1 VQSAQAAR
9 GGLVRSIGRWS
20 LAALMVNSIIGSG
33 IFGLPSLITR
43 QLGAAGPVAW
53 LAAAA
58 FSGIIMGCF
67 AEVASRFTE
76 TGGPYLYA
84 RVAFGRFT
92 GIVMGWLTWLV
103 RLASAAANANLFVI
117 YLAQFWLHAQAPVP
131 RVIVLSALIGILTAT
146 NYAGVNAG
154 TQLSNVFTIAKLL
167 PLLLFIA
174 LGGIYLFAHHQPVHI
189 GLSATGSGSWL
200 DAMIL
205 MVFAYGGFE
214 GALLPM
220 GEAKDP
226 RRDAPFALVAALAT
240 CAVVYTLVQ
249 VVVLGVLANSSASD
263 RPLAAAA
270 HVFMGN
276 VGTALI
282 AVGALLSIVGYLSSM
297 ILNTPRLT
305 FALAEQGDFPQVFA
319 AVHPRFRTPYVSIV
333 VFAALLWVLAF
344 TGSFQWNV
352 VLSAVARL
360 FYYSIVCA
368 ALLVLRRR
376 APAEARFRLPA
387 GPVLAVV
394 GIGIC
399 MVFLTAMQ
407 RSSFYVL
414 IVVAWVAFLNWVW
427 ASRRAH
433 ASGH

>member
-1 VQSAQAAR
+1 M
-9 GGLVRSIGRWS
+9 I
-20 LAALMVNSIIGSG
+20 NSIIGSG

-43 QLGAAGPVAW
+43 QLGSAGPVAW
-53 LAAAA
+53 VAAAA

-92 GIVMGWLTWLV
+92 GILMGWLTWLV

-117 YLAQFWLHAQAPVP
+117 YLAEFWLHAQAPLP
-131 RVIVLSALIGILTAT
+131 RVIVLTALIGILAAI

-154 TQLSNVFTIAKLL
+154 TQLSNVFTVAKLL

-174 LGGIYLFAHHQPVHI
+174 LGGIYVFARHQPLHI
-189 GLSATGSGSWL
+189 GLSNTGSGSWL
-200 DAMIL
+200 DAMVL

-226 RRDAPFALVAALAT
+226 RRDAPFALIAALAT

-270 HVFMGN
+270 HIFLGN
-276 VGTALI
+276 VGTAFI

-360 FYYSIVCA
+360 FYYGIVCA

-394 GIGIC
+394 GIGVC

-407 RSSFYVL
+407 RGSFYVL
-414 IVVAWVAFLNWVW
+414 IVVALVAFLNWVW

>member
-1 VQSAQAAR
+1 
-9 GGLVRSIGRWS
+9 
-20 LAALMVNSIIGSG
+20 
-33 IFGLPSLITR
+33 
-43 QLGAAGPVAW
+43 
-53 LAAAA
+53 
-58 FSGIIMGCF
+58 
-67 AEVASRFTE
+67 
-76 TGGPYLYA
+76 
-84 RVAFGRFT
+84 
-92 GIVMGWLTWLV
+92 
-103 RLASAAANANLFVI
+103 
-117 YLAQFWLHAQAPVP
+117 
-131 RVIVLSALIGILTAT
+131 
-146 NYAGVNAG
+146 
-154 TQLSNVFTIAKLL
+154 
-167 PLLLFIA
+167 
-174 LGGIYLFAHHQPVHI
+174 
-189 GLSATGSGSWL
+189 
-200 DAMIL
+200 
-205 MVFAYGGFE
+205 
-214 GALLPM
+214 
-220 GEAKDP
+220 
-226 RRDAPFALVAALAT
+226 
-240 CAVVYTLVQ
+240 
-249 VVVLGVLANSSASD
+249 
-263 RPLAAAA
+263 
-270 HVFMGN
+270 MGN
-276 VGTALI
+276 VGTAFV

-360 FYYSIVCA
+360 FYYGIVCA

-414 IVVAWVAFLNWVW
+414 LVVAWVAFLNWVW